1 MLLTT
6 GKMPLYNGK
15 GPNPA
20 RYCIG
25 DHAPPK
31 SPFRYFPWM
40 PQLAM
45 TLDTKWFYQDYRLG
59 YNANMFTVTTVGAGS
74 SVAQTADMGLL
85 FTNDAADNDLTQLQL
100 LHNFTPAAN
109 AFAAY
114 YCRVQVSDATQHD
127 FYFGASSADTSIVA
141 SAPANYAMFK
151 KDDGDT
157 ILNGASNDAG
167 GSPSE
172 TANLLTDWT
181 AATDYDLGLV
191 LVSTSTTVGTMYFQ
205 WKLATA
211 TSWNQ
216 VVKTSDF
223 PDAAVRFT
231 LLSQNGEAVAK
242 TMTVKRWA
250 YAAYAGG

>member
-1 MLLTT
+1 MQLTT
-6 GKMPLYNGK
+6 GKMALYNGK

-20 RYCIG
+20 RYVIG

-31 SPFRYFPWM
+31 SPFRYMPWS
-40 PQLAM
+40 PHLAM
-45 TLDTKWFYQDYRLG
+45 AMDPKWFYADWTQPYAVER
-59 YNANMFTVTTVGAGS
+59 FTSTIVGAGGTIA
-74 SVAQTADMGLL
+74 VTADQALL
-85 FTNDAADNDLTQLQL
+85 FTNDAADNDLAQLQF

-114 YCRVQVSDATQHD
+114 YFRVQISDATQSD
-127 FYFGASSADTSIVA
+127 WYMGASSADTSIVA

-172 TANLLTDWT
+172 TANLDATIL

-191 LVSTSTTVGTMYFQ
+191 LVSTSATVGTMYFQ
-205 WKLATA
+205 YKLASA
-211 TSWNQ
+211 NAWSQ

-223 PDAAVRFT
+223 PDAAVRMT
-231 LLSQNGEAVAK
+231 MLIQNGEAVAK